1 MNAPHGTGEDAAR
14 ATGEP
19 DRLPDEPVGRTAGIR
34 KALAL
39 SGGRPPRHGAP
50 GAG

>member
-19 DRLPDEPVGRTAGIR
+19 DRLPDGPVGRTAGVR
-34 KALAL
+34 EALAL
-39 SGGRPPRHGAP
+39 YGDGLPRYGAP